1 MSNKKN
7 FIVSITETLRKE
19 ISVVA
24 GNQEE
29 AQQIVEDLYSKGEI
43 VLIDEII
50 DCKIKV
56 EKNA

>member
-1 MSNKKN
+1 MNNKKN

-24 GNQEE
+24 KNQEE
-29 AQQIVEDLYSKGEI
+29 AQQIVEYLYSKGEI

-56 EKNA
+56 KKNA